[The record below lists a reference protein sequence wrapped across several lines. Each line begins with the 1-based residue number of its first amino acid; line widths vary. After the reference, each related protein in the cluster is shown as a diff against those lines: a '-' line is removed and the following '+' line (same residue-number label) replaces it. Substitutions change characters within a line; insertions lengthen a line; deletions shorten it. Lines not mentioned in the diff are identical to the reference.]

1 MKTGTAH
8 PISAKNVLASAKRR
22 LRITDTTHDDDLLSL
37 IYEGAQHLWNRDTYI
52 KRTECFEIENLM
64 FRLPDGF
71 IRPLA
76 LELVSPNPS
85 EEVSTEPN
93 TRVLYFDKNYL
104 KQCDCE
110 DSSTSSY
117 SPIQKTGQIV
127 DGYWVF
133 NTTTTA
139 THAIMTYE
147 GRNLDEDC
155 LMVIYD
161 YQIRALRSYACYQF
175 ARTYDDMYNPQ
186 QAESYRQEWMA
197 QRRFLNGEAN
207 LREFKNK
214 RTQIKAITSALI
226 YNTNFDI

>member
-8 PISAKNVLASAKRR
+8 PISARNVLASAKRR

-52 KRTECFEIENLM
+52 KRTECIEIENLM
-64 FRLPDGF
+64 FRLPNGF

-76 LELVSPNPS
+76 LELVSNQDS
-85 EEVSTEPN
+85 STTEPN
-93 TRVLYFDKNYL
+93 SRVLYFDKNYL
-104 KQCDCE
+104 KQCDCD
-110 DSSTSSY
+110 DSSTSNY

-139 THAIMTYE
+139 THAILTYE
-147 GRNLDEDC
+147 GRNLDADC

-161 YQIRALRSYACYQF
+161 YQIRALRSYACANF
-175 ARTYDDMYNPQ
+175 TRTYDDIYPQ
-186 QAESYRQEWMA
+186 AVSESYRQEWMA
-197 QRRFLNGEAN
+197 QRRYLNGEAN